1 MQYTFECTRCHKRF
15 DVTESLAER
24 ARHKEKCPECGSKKV
39 EQRLSAPFVATSK
52 KS

>member
-1 MQYTFECTRCHKRF
+1 MQYAFECSKCHKRF
-15 DVTESLAER
+15 EVTESLAEHER
-24 ARHKEKCPECGSKKV
+24 GKEKCPECGSRKV